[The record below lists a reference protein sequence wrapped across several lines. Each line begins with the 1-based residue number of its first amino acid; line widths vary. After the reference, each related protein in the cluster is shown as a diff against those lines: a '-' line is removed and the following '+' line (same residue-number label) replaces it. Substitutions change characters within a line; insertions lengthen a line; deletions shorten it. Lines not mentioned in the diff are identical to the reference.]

1 MVCECSTGCNSYRI
15 NLRFGMMVLYAKSSL
30 LILVMLPPVFRVLQD
45 RKSYFCVDCDCSTGW
60 NSYRIIFKFGI
71 MVLNDESK
79 KPIDFGDAAPSVL
92 YCIVSEVILLCMV
105 CEHCNCY
112 RLIFKFAMKVHH
124 DKAKKP
130 IITYIL
136 GECYPLQIA
145 RCRRDRQWRY
155 TCLTFLKRLQNIW
168 RFRKRF
174 PGHVLKGFIGVL
186 LRFF

>member
-1 MVCECSTGCNSYRI
+1 
-15 NLRFGMMVLYAKSSL
+15 
-30 LILVMLPPVFRVLQD
+30 
-45 RKSYFCVDCDCSTGW
+45 
-60 NSYRIIFKFGI
+60 

-130 IITYIL
+130 IITCIL

-155 TCLTFLKRLQNIW
+155 TCLTLCISLFFSMEIVSNIILIISNKELID
-168 RFRKRF
+168 FNQ
-174 PGHVLKGFIGVL
+174 
-186 LRFF
+186 

>member
-1 MVCECSTGCNSYRI
+1 
-15 NLRFGMMVLYAKSSL
+15 
-30 LILVMLPPVFRVLQD
+30 
-45 RKSYFCVDCDCSTGW
+45 
-60 NSYRIIFKFGI
+60 

-124 DKAKKP
+124 DKAKKL
-130 IITYIL
+130 IITYIF

-155 TCLTFLKRLQNIW
+155 TCYAFLSLL
-168 RFRKRF
+168 F
-174 PGHVLKGFIGVL
+174 PFLCILYIL
-186 LRFF
+186 LYIAHIEISL